1 MQRESLGIATE
12 DVAGSRNMEKSTG
25 VKKIFEQ
32 LFLLLEK
39 RKLEYLNQKAE
50 LIKYFAPPLFFF
62 VFMILIYEVFDG
74 MFFDGGIEDYI
85 VPLAFW
91 VYVQKNTVQ
100 IMYEKSTR
108 LQEAMRMMGMSDVA
122 YWTSYIISD
131 GIIFGFILS
140 MLCAILSTYG
150 LFNNGNFGAIF
161 GLIWLFCIS
170 SLPFT
175 FFLSAFFDTPQTTGQ
190 ATLGILLGKS
200 IVHFC
205 QHLLH
210 IRRFLRF
217 VCGPRHLH
225 I

>member
-1 MQRESLGIATE
+1 VCGDRERSFCRRTNFHSLQFIQSIIMERESLSIANDDE
-12 DVAGSRNMEKSTG
+12 GGRKVIKSSG
-25 VKKIFEQ
+25 MRKVVEQ
-32 LFLLLEK
+32 ILLLLEK
-39 RKLEYLNQKAE
+39 RKLEYLNQKIE
-50 LIKYFAPPLFFF
+50 LVKYFVPPLFFF
-62 VFMILIYEVFDG
+62 LFMILIYEVFTG
-74 MFFDGGIEDYI
+74 TFFDGGIEDYV

-131 GIIFGFILS
+131 GIIFGFVLS

-190 ATLGILLGKS
+190 ATLGILLGES
-200 IVHFC
+200 
-205 QHLLH
+205 
-210 IRRFLRF
+210 
-217 VCGPRHLH
+217 
-225 I
+225 